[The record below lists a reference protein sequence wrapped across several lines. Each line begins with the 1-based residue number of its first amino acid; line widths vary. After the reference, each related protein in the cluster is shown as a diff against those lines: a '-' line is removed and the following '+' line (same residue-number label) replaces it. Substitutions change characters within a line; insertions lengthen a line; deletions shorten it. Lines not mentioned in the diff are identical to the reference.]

1 MSEDISNWIISHSG
15 YRLDD
20 KGFWRH
26 LENIPKVDDDENTEW
41 VVVSIVSVPVDVLF
55 TVWEGLVRELSEKE
69 IEYLNIKEYVKHEAN
84 RIELETD
91 FKALYGKNN
100 ADIRKQHVRLQL
112 KSEYDTMRDLEI
124 SMNWIKNYI
133 PLLKEVIHSKR
144 G

>member
-1 MSEDISNWIISHSG
+1 MSEDISNLIISHSG

-20 KGFWRH
+20 KCFWRH

-41 VVVSIVSVPVDVLF
+41 VIVSIVSVPVDVLF
-55 TVWEGLVRELSEKE
+55 TVWEGIVRELSEKE

-84 RIELETD
+84 SIELETD

-133 PLLKEVIHSKR
+133 PLLKEVIRSKQ
-144 G
+144 